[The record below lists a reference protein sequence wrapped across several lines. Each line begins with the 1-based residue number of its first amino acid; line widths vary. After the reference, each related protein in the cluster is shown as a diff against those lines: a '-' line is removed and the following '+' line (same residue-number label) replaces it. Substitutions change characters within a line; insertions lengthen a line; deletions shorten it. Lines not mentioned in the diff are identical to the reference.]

1 MKIIWGC
8 FYAGHV
14 SPTKQ
19 ICLALLLPPDAS
31 GKHISLRGAPLMLL
45 LIAAAQQ
52 AAHPCIMPPNGST
65 TGKCQSRDFG
75 ICRRRKAKHLASVS
89 PLSLTQH
96 IAKGTCPLCRTSS
109 EVSHVMHSVRDTTE
123 VEAALEP
130 YVRVLLSL
138 SLAPPQELL
147 SVIGSLVYLQPHL
160 ACATSPF
167 SGWQN
172 TLAGPILT
180 GQTVCKHN
188 VARKKCQLQRFL
200 VPHRAWYCLSPACSG
215 SVMLAPELGV
225 ESLLVFWCKYQN

>member
-1 MKIIWGC
+1 MGLLFC
-8 FYAGHV
+8 RACD
-14 SPTKQ
+14 PTKQ

-75 ICRRRKAKHLASVS
+75 ICKRRKAKHLASVS

-109 EVSHVMHSVRDTTE
+109 EVSHVMHSVRDTAE
-123 VEAALEP
+123 VEP

-167 SGWQN
+167 SG
-172 TLAGPILT
+172 
-180 GQTVCKHN
+180 
-188 VARKKCQLQRFL
+188 
-200 VPHRAWYCLSPACSG
+200 
-215 SVMLAPELGV
+215 
-225 ESLLVFWCKYQN
+225 